1 MDLEFKENVIPY
13 HSSNNSVIKDI
24 SFGGNDNKY
33 LFVLDNLN
41 GIFIYEMIFDS
52 NDNIILK

>member
-1 MDLEFKENVIPY
+1 M
-13 HSSNNSVIKDI
+13 IKDI
-24 SFGGNDNKY
+24 TFGGNDNKY

-52 NDNIILK
+52 NDNIILRLTSDLPISI